1 RGADLSGTNLSQAAV
16 GHTAFGDVDLSL
28 VLGLESVEHL
38 APSSIGIDTIYTS
51 KGQIPEIFLRNAGL
65 PEPFIVQMKALV
77 GAMEPI
83 QFYSC
88 FISYSRTDEDFAER
102 LHGD

>member
-1 RGADLSGTNLSQAAV
+1 VN
-16 GHTAFGDVDLSL
+16 VDLSK
-28 VLGLESVEHL
+28 VLGLESVNHHG
-38 APSSIGIDTIYTS
+38 PSSIGIDTIYKS
-51 KGQIPEIFLRNAGL
+51 KGQIPEVFLRNAGV

-88 FISYSRTDEDFAER
+88 FISYSFDD
-102 LHGD
+102 